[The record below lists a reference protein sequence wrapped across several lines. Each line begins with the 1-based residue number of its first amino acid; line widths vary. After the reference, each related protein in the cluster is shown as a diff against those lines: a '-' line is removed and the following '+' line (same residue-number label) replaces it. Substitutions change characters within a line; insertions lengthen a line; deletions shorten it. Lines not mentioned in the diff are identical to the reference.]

1 MKNIVLLI
9 AASVLAGCAVPV
21 TNNVGPMT
29 QLDKDTHYSIAERPD
44 GFDLAIAYSRYQF
57 VPESAAVATAC
68 KAALTSTAW
77 EIAKQRGKEIQPVNE
92 QRIKLSMGRN
102 GFSGITSC
110 SAAAPVDWKQ

>member
-1 MKNIVLLI
+1 MIMTMLVL
-9 AASVLAGCAVPV
+9 SGCATPV
-21 TNNVGPMT
+21 VQTDRPMT
-29 QLDKDTHYSIAERPD
+29 QLDKDTHYAVTDRPD

-68 KAALTSTAW
+68 RAALTSTAW
-77 EIAKQRGKEIQPVNE
+77 EVAKQRGKQIHPVNE

-110 SAAAPVDWKQ
+110 SASAPVEWKQ